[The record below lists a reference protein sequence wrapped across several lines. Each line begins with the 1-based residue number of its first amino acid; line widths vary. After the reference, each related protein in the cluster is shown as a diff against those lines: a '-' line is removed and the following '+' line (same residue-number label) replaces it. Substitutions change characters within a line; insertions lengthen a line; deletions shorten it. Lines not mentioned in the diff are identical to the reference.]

1 MKRTIL
7 AVALLFALTGPLL
20 AAVAEDSPAG
30 DPRIAKTLEELEIL
44 YEVDSDAD
52 YKILYE
58 WEDDGRS
65 QVAFINSATEKLDDL
80 ELREVWSVAYV
91 SDKPLP
97 VEIANRLL
105 IDSYDKKL
113 GAWQLLKTEDQY
125 ITVYAVKVDA
135 NADPKFLQL
144 ALEAA
149 LTSADEME
157 KELLGSDEF

>member
-7 AVALLFALTGPLL
+7 TVALLFALTGPVL
-20 AAVAEDSPAG
+20 AAVAEDTPAG
-30 DPRIAKTLEELEIL
+30 DPRIAKALDALEIL

-52 YKILYE
+52 FKILYE

-65 QVAFINSATEKLDDL
+65 QIAFLNSATETLDDL
-80 ELREVWSVAYV
+80 ELREVWSVGYI

-105 IDSYDKKL
+105 EDSYDKKL
-113 GAWQLLKTEDQY
+113 GAWQVLKSEDQH
-125 ITVYAVKVDA
+125 IAVYAVKLDA
-135 NADPKFLQL
+135 NADPQFLML

-157 KELLGSDEF
+157 KELLGSDEY

>member
-1 MKRTIL
+1 MQRTIL
-7 AVALLFALTGPLL
+7 AAALLFALAGPAL
-20 AAVAEDSPAG
+20 AAIAENPTPG
-30 DPRIAKTLEELEIL
+30 DPRIAKALDALEIL

-113 GAWQLLKTEDQY
+113 GAWQLLKSEGQH
-125 ITVYAVKVDA
+125 IAVYAVKVDA
-135 NADPKFLQL
+135 NADAEFLQL